1 VNTLASM
8 MKRLK
13 YRASCRQ
20 CQCEKD
26 VSPWKLSTWKHTY
39 VYMDILHYFQLFK
52 NISVVKFYKK
62 NHEIT
67 EDLAYKWGHTEIPNI

>member
-1 VNTLASM
+1 MSKISKRIVYIERYFGRKSLHYVNTLASM

-26 VSPWKLSTWKHTY
+26 VSP
-39 VYMDILHYFQLFK
+39 
-52 NISVVKFYKK
+52 
-62 NHEIT
+62 
-67 EDLAYKWGHTEIPNI
+67 